1 MARYRIVTAV
11 TPTSIEWN
19 GTAVASAMLQQSTDG
34 GPWSDVRDVTAS
46 VSFTAD
52 KAIVT
57 INGSDL
63 SASNP
68 DETAVTVS
76 VVAAHYSGA
85 AGRLAFRFARCPVL
99 GLG

>member
-1 MARYRIVTAV
+1 
-11 TPTSIEWN
+11 
-19 GTAVASAMLQQSTDG
+19 MLQQSTDG

-76 VVAAHYSGA
+76 VVAAHYSGSEDISEYVPA
-85 AGRLAFRFARCPVL
+85 ALLVGPKPAPPAASGTRR
-99 GLG
+99 GSIG